1 MFPNLYIPKLRSPDV
16 TDALC
21 QGNLVFFF
29 PTNHPFPYFDLL
41 NQVLSSGHLH

>member
-29 PTNHPFPYFDLL
+29 PPIT
-41 NQVLSSGHLH
+41 LSPTLIS